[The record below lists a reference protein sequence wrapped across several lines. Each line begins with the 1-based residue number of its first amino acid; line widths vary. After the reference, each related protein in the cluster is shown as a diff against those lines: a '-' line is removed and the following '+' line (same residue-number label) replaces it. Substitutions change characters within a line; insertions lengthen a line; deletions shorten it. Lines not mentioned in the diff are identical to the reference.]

1 MIAIN
6 TSVCVRCGKPR
17 IILSVKEEKIGNS
30 VIVTTETIC
39 PDPECQ
45 KKVDGLLAVEQE
57 KRHQSFLQK
66 QERMTS
72 RKPVKSAN

>member
-1 MIAIN
+1 MATAN
-6 TSVCVRCGKPR
+6 TTTCVRCGKQR
-17 IILSVKEEKIGNS
+17 IVLSVNEETVGTS

-45 KKVDGLLAVEQE
+45 KKVNGMLNVEQE
-57 KRHQSFLQK
+57 KRHASLLQK

-72 RKPVKSAN
+72 RKQPKTSN

>member
-72 RKPVKSAN
+72 RKPVKTAN

>member
-1 MIAIN
+1 M
-6 TSVCVRCGKPR
+6 
-17 IILSVKEEKIGNS
+17 EEKVGNS
-30 VIVTTETIC
+30 IITTTETIC

-45 KKVDGLLAVEQE
+45 KKVASMLGIEQE

-72 RKPVKSAN
+72 RKPARTSN